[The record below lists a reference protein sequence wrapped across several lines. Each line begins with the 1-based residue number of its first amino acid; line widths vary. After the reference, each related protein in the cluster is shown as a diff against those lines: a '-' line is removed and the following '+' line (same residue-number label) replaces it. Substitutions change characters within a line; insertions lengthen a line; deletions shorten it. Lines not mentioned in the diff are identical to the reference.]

1 MQERKNP
8 FVQLWAVQKHMLK
21 HMVIKI
27 GVCAYWILLAI
38 VTGLLVGAYSTLF
51 ALVLGKAAGY
61 RNQYSWLLFLLP
73 LGGLIIVFLYRAAKI
88 TVDRGTNLVINSIH
102 AKDEVPGVMAVL
114 IFIATIITHLFSGS
128 AGREGAALQ
137 MGGSLGNVIARILKK
152 NEQEAKLLIM

>member
-38 VTGLLVGAYSTLF
+38 VTGLRGGAYSTLF
-51 ALVLGKAAGY
+51 AWVLGKAVGY

-73 LGGLIIVFLYRAAKI
+73 LGGLLIVFLYRAAKI
-88 TVDRGTNLVINSIH
+88 TVDR
-102 AKDEVPGVMAVL
+102 
-114 IFIATIITHLFSGS
+114 
-128 AGREGAALQ
+128 
-137 MGGSLGNVIARILKK
+137 
-152 NEQEAKLLIM
+152 